1 MVEPKRISVPDSLL
15 IVNCRPDSPAPDTQF
30 QTTKK
35 VQGLRAFLELTPSD
49 LTPYQFIF
57 IEGGD
62 GTIQRVLRLT
72 KDQDSTLCL
81 LGGGSANTLLRG
93 LARTNTEQIP
103 TNLQSYFNPDR
114 FRANHYRP
122 PLLIYEDRKAE
133 PCSYLVSTSHLGVS
147 TTVNKEAITQGKF
160 VQNPSSVYTRAALL
174 SLIHLRDRVKPNDVV
189 YRTDVL
195 PQWKIK
201 LDNVA
206 VLEAISVPVLAT
218 FTMKQT
224 IDSRKIRL
232 LMMRASSEPA
242 LFAKFAVA
250 LVVGGQF
257 PDGLDLV
264 IRMGLIST
272 IDALEV
278 SIAPDLSR
286 SPNCC
291 VDGQLETL
299 KDERI
304 TIKRSN
310 KDVLIITP
318 R

>member
-1 MVEPKRISVPDSLL
+1 MIELKRISIPNSLL
-15 IVNCRPDSPAPDTQF
+15 IDNRRPGSKLPDDGF
-30 QTTKK
+30 CFNQT
-35 VQGLRAFLELTPSD
+35 VQGLEAFLRLTPSD
-49 LTPYQFIF
+49 LAPYQVIA
-57 IEGGD
+57 IKGGD
-62 GTIQRVLRLT
+62 GTIQKVLRLT
-72 KDQDSTLCL
+72 KDQDPTLCL

-93 LARTNTEQIP
+93 LARASTEQVP
-103 TNLQSYFNPDR
+103 SGLQPYFDPDR

-122 PLLIYEDRKAE
+122 PLLTQGNGEAE

-147 TTVNKEAITQGKF
+147 TTIYKETITQGKF
-160 VQNPSSVYTRAALL
+160 VQDPTFVYTKAALL
-174 SLIHLRDRVKPNDVV
+174 SLIHLRDRVKPKDIV
-189 YRTDVL
+189 YRTDAL
-195 PQWKIK
+195 PEWRIK

-224 IDSRKIRL
+224 IDNRKIRL

-242 LFAKFAVA
+242 LFAKFAIA
-250 LVVGGQF
+250 LVVGGKL

-264 IRMGLIST
+264 IRMGLINT

-278 SIAPDLSR
+278 SIAPDLLR

-291 VDGQLETL
+291 VDGQLETVR
-299 KDERI
+299 DEGISIR
-304 TIKRSN
+304 RSK
-310 KDVLIITP
+310 KDVLIITQ